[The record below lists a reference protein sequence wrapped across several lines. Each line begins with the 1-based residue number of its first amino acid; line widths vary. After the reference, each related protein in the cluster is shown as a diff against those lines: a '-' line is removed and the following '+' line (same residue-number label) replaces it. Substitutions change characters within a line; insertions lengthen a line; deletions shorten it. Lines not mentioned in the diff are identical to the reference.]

1 MRRYGPFVVKT
12 VRSGRVG
19 VGPLLR
25 DWRQRRGISQGN
37 LAQRAEVSMRHLSC
51 VETGKAKPSRE
62 MVLHLAAQLDVPNR
76 ERNALLLAAGYA
88 PTYPDTNLDDSTL
101 EPIRSALE
109 RLLAG
114 HDPYPAIVLDRHWTV
129 VARNRSASILVEGV
143 DPILLSPP
151 VNALRLVLHPG
162 GLGARITNLSEWSG
176 YLLRRLERQ
185 ITLTSDPALVELD
198 REIRSW
204 PGVSREAVAD
214 PDTPFIT
221 LRIMSGDDELQLLN
235 LIARFDTALALIPA
249 ELVIEAFYP
258 ANEATAAA
266 LNARVAHR

>member
-1 MRRYGPFVVKT
+1 MRRYGPYMAKT
-12 VRSGRVG
+12 LGAGRGG

-25 DWRQRRGISQGN
+25 DWRLRRGISQGN
-37 LAQRAEVSMRHLSC
+37 LAHRAEVSMRHLSY

-88 PTYPDTNLDDSTL
+88 PTYPDSDLDDPTL
-101 EPIRSALE
+101 EPVRSALE

-114 HDPYPAIVLDRHWTV
+114 HDPYPAIALDRHWTV
-129 VARNRSASILVEGV
+129 VARNQAASILAEGV
-143 DPILLSPP
+143 DPTLLIPP

-162 GLGARITNLSEWSG
+162 GLGARITNLTEWSG
-176 YLLRRLERQ
+176 YLLRRLQRQ
-185 ITLTSDPALVELD
+185 IMLTSDPALVQLES
-198 REIRSW
+198 EIRSW
-204 PGVSREAVAD
+204 PGVSGVAVAE

-221 LRIMSGDDELQLLN
+221 LRIMSGDEELQLLN

-266 LNARVAHR
+266 LNAHVQHR